1 MPLLRQPVRIRWWIF
16 SFLFGF
22 ATLSYLQR
30 ISLGVAA
37 KEMMPA
43 LHLSQ
48 MQIAALAWAFT
59 TAYTL
64 AQVPGSVFG
73 QRYGARLTYVVVGIV
88 GLLATLGTPLA
99 PVVLTGAALFVALLL
114 AQAVLGASQGPVF
127 PVFAA
132 VVEVWFPE
140 NRWAVANG
148 LQTAGMNIGGAVTAP
163 LITLLTAAFG
173 WQGALVCLAPIAA
186 VLTVGWAWYGRN
198 SPREHPAVT
207 AAELAELPQPDVE
220 VAAPMT
226 MRRLRRI
233 AANRD
238 VLLLAVSY
246 LCMNYAFYLLSFWS
260 YLYLVQVRHFDGV
273 ESGLVGGAP
282 WIGAGIGAA
291 AGGYLS
297 DWLAVRLGARWG
309 YRLVPL
315 VTLPIAAALLLLT
328 IKVATPYAAVAA
340 LTAAFAAVEMNEGAY
355 WAATMRVARA
365 DTGAATGILNTGGNA
380 GGIITHPI
388 VGVLSDAG
396 SWNAAFVTGTV
407 FALIATSLWF
417 WIDSDRE
424 ARPGSR

>member
-30 ISLGVAA
+30 TSLGIAA

-48 MQIAALAWAFT
+48 LQIAALAWAFT

-73 QRYGARLTYVVVGIV
+73 QRYGARLTYVAVGIV
-88 GLLATLGTPLA
+88 GLLATLGAPLA
-99 PVVLTGAALFVALLL
+99 PVVLTGAALFGVLLL

-132 VVEVWFPE
+132 AIEVWFPE

-148 LQTAGMNIGGAVTAP
+148 LQTAGMNIGGAVAAP

-186 VLTVGWAWYGRN
+186 ALTIGWAWYGRN
-198 SPREHPAVT
+198 SPREHPSVT
-207 AAELAELPQPDVE
+207 PAELAELPEPGDG

-226 MRRLRRI
+226 MRRLLRV

-273 ESGLVGGAP
+273 ESGLVGAAP

-291 AGGYLS
+291 GGGYLS
-297 DWLAVRLGARWG
+297 DWLAARLGARWG

-315 VTLPIAAALLLLT
+315 VALPIAAALLLLT
-328 IKVATPYAAVAA
+328 IEVRTAYAAVAA
-340 LTAAFAAVEMNEGAY
+340 LTAAFGAIEMTEGAY

-388 VGVLSDAG
+388 VGALSSAG
-396 SWNAAFVTGTV
+396 SWDGAFVTGTV
-407 FALIATSLWF
+407 FALVATGLWF
-417 WIDSDRE
+417 LIDSDRE
-424 ARPGSR
+424 APATAR